1 MQHKPDSAEKTALR
15 ASKRDGGW
23 AALKMTEDHPTKNDF
38 FVGDYSVADIAF
50 FAYTRVA
57 HEGGFPLDDF
67 PGIRA
72 WIERVR
78 RQRGFVPRQ

>member
-1 MQHKPDSAEKTALR
+1 
-15 ASKRDGGW
+15 
-23 AALKMTEDHPTKNDF
+23 MTQDHPTKNDS

-78 RQRGFVPRQ
+78 